1 MQKQQ
6 DEQLLAKLLAAY
18 PQMKMEDKVALVIFA
33 EASVEE
39 NPVKIPSLTLVVN
52 RRVAGA

>member
-18 PQMKMEDKVALVIFA
+18 PQMKMEDKIALVIFA
-33 EASVEE
+33 EASAEE
-39 NPVKIPSLTLVVN
+39 NPVKAPSLTLVVN
-52 RRVAGA
+52 RRAAGA